1 MGWWGVDMDLFGG
14 SSQGSAPRHGRRSGA
29 GPRNHGAAALIGP
42 RGVLAGVAVGLLV
55 VGLVVFGLLRG
66 GGPPDDPALAFV
78 EPEAS
83 LPGAGGADASGTDAD
98 SGRGVELV
106 VHVGGAVV
114 SPGVYTLGPSAR
126 IADAV
131 SAAGGALPDAD
142 LDRVNLAA
150 PLNDGGQVVVP
161 LRGAAAPSAVGAAGS
176 AQAGV
181 VSLSQADEAAL
192 DALPG
197 IGPST
202 ASAIIAHREANGPFS
217 SVEELLEVRGIGEAK
232 LEGLRDLV
240 TP

>member
-1 MGWWGVDMDLFGG
+1 MDLFGG
-14 SSQGSAPRHGRRSGA
+14 SSQGSVPRHGRRSGA
-29 GPRNHGAAALIGP
+29 GSRNHGAAALIGP

-55 VGLVVFGLLRG
+55 VGLVTFGLLRG

-83 LPGAGGADASGTDAD
+83 LPGAGGSDPPGADTD

-161 LRGAAAPSAVGAAGS
+161 LRGAAVQIRALNWFESGRAIYPPGGGNEFIDFFVTR
-176 AQAGV
+176 QGV
-181 VSLSQADEAAL
+181 RIEPIS
-192 DALPG
+192 G
-197 IGPST
+197 
-202 ASAIIAHREANGPFS
+202 
-217 SVEELLEVRGIGEAK
+217 
-232 LEGLRDLV
+232 
-240 TP
+240 